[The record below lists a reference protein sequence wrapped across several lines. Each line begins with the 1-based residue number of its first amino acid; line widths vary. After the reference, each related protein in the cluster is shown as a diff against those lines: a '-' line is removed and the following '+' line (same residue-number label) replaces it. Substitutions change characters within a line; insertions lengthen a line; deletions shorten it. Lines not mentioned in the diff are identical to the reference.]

1 MLIESLTST
10 LFYYTSLKSAYNIMK
25 ENNINLT
32 PTIKNKVEKD
42 IGSKKFYFM
51 SLTRS
56 RLGGYH
62 VDSNSGVLFKI
73 NGAKLSNNYSGK
85 AVDYWNSGGTSVPG
99 DHEMEDRLFTDKSSI
114 DIMNYVEEVTVLVAT
129 EYGTHQNPYVLPI
142 YKLAKQY
149 GIPVYVYDNN
159 KDWIGN
165 NKKKALSFDTIKSF
179 KGDTKGNPPSRYRR
193 QSTITSLIELFY
205 KKSEGELSKASKEA
219 LRSMKY
225 DDFTRSV
232 MIDIHNE
239 SGMNSNG
246 STENVKK
253 LITVMK
259 QNGYRKL
266 ENFIDDVKKKWEI
279 IKKKEEKVRFLKANR
294 DRISIL
300 VDLLRGGNE
309 IDLVPFGGDRDNVK
323 MILRNLLFG
332 LYRYD
337 AMPDEAFEIYSELQ
351 NRELSSYEL
360 ERYVN
365 GIIRIIF
372 KQVGMEEWY

>member
-1 MLIESLTST
+1 
-10 LFYYTSLKSAYNIMK
+10 MK

-279 IKKKEEKVRFLKANR
+279 IKKKEEKVRFLKTNR